1 MVEILIRSKRIQ
13 QLTYPNS
20 KADFYWT
27 LVQHVKCLR
36 VGDALAGFLVEYEG
50 AQNTGRAL
58 AGRSHARFSL
68 RRFSMPWQS
77 GTCLICGVLIG
88 FALYSKKEEPGIELI

>member
-1 MVEILIRSKRIQ
+1 M
-13 QLTYPNS
+13 
-20 KADFYWT
+20 
-27 LVQHVKCLR
+27 R

-77 GTCLICGVLIG
+77 GTLFNRWGAHRLRSV
-88 FALYSKKEEPGIELI
+88 FEEARARNRAYLTGRIANMEIKDLVTSRLKPS